1 MIVEAIVI
9 GVFILIAFYY
19 IKMEHHAR
27 KLKVVAA
34 ILIILLLYFSVSG
47 VLNSNQVDITSPSGI
62 VNAVYLYVGWI
73 GHTAV
78 NLWNV
83 GVETVN
89 MVGNAVKVGG
99 GEDDEDEE

>member
-1 MIVEAIVI
+1 
-9 GVFILIAFYY
+9 
-19 IKMEHHAR
+19 MEHHAR